1 MTSKYQ
7 TLTDIHTVKQT
18 FSTELADRLELIP
31 VPAPLFV
38 SKSSGLNDNLNGVE
52 HPVKFLT
59 KQGDDLEVVH
69 SLAKWKRYALGKF
82 EIEPGH
88 GILTDMRAIRRD
100 EDLDAIHSYYVDQWD
115 WEKCILKEQRSLDF
129 LKETVTKIFDALKT
143 TEDVILEKNPR
154 LTRKLPD
161 KVTFIS
167 SQGLEDA
174 YPELSPSEREN
185 VVAKEYGAV
194 FIIGI
199 GKKLNS
205 DKRHDLRA
213 PDYDDWDLN
222 GDLIVYN
229 PVSDSSLELSSMG
242 IRVDKNSLIKQLK
255 ECDCTDRLELPFHKK
270 IISEELPFSI
280 GGGIGQSRVCMFM
293 LEKEH
298 IAEVHS
304 SVWGT
309 MEDSVSP
316 LI

>member
-7 TLTDIHTVKQT
+7 TLTDIHTVKQA

-167 SQGLEDA
+167 SQELEDA

-293 LEKEH
+293 LEKGH

>member
-7 TLTDIHTVKQT
+7 TLTDIHTVKQA

-167 SQGLEDA
+167 SQELEDA
-174 YPELSPSEREN
+174 YPELSSSEREN

-293 LEKEH
+293 LEKGH

>member
-1 MTSKYQ
+1 
-7 TLTDIHTVKQT
+7 
-18 FSTELADRLELIP
+18 
-31 VPAPLFV
+31 
-38 SKSSGLNDNLNGVE
+38 
-52 HPVKFLT
+52 
-59 KQGDDLEVVH
+59 
-69 SLAKWKRYALGKF
+69 
-82 EIEPGH
+82 
-88 GILTDMRAIRRD
+88 MRAIRRD

-129 LKETVTKIFDALKT
+129 LKEIVTKIFDALKT

-167 SQGLEDA
+167 SQELEDA

-199 GKKLNS
+199 GKKLDS
-205 DKRHDLRA
+205 GERHDLRA

>member
-52 HPVKFLT
+52 RPVKFLT
-59 KQGDDLEVVH
+59 KQGGDLEVVH

-199 GKKLNS
+199 GKKLDS
-205 DKRHDLRA
+205 GERHDLRA

-304 SVWGT
+304 SVWDT

>member
-7 TLTDIHTVKQT
+7 TLKDIQAVKQT
-18 FSTELADRLELIP
+18 FSTELANNLSLIP

-38 SKSSGLNDNLNGVE
+38 TKDSGLNDNLNGVE
-52 HPVKFLT
+52 RPVKFLT

-69 SLAKWKRYALGKF
+69 SLAKWKRYALGEF
-82 EIEPGH
+82 EIDPGH
-88 GILTDMRAIRRD
+88 GIVTDMRAIRRD

-129 LKETVTKIFDALKT
+129 LKENVIKIFNALKA
-143 TEDVILEKNPR
+143 TEDAMLKKNPQ
-154 LTRKLPD
+154 LMRKLPED
-161 KVTFIS
+161 ITFVS
-167 SQGLEDA
+167 SQELEDA
-174 YPELSPSEREN
+174 YPALSPAERED
-185 VVAKEYGAV
+185 VVAKKYGAI
-194 FIIGI
+194 FITGI

-205 DKRHDLRA
+205 GKRHDLRA

-229 PVSDSSLELSSMG
+229 PVSGHSLELSSMG
-242 IRVDKNSLIKQLK
+242 IRVDKKSLIKQLA
-255 ECDCTDRLELPFHKK
+255 ECDCSERLELPFHKK
-270 IISEELPFSI
+270 IINEELPYSI

-298 IAEVHS
+298 IAEVHP
-304 SVWGT
+304 SVW
-309 MEDSVSP
+309 DSVEETVSS

>member
-7 TLTDIHTVKQT
+7 TLMDIHTVKQT

-52 HPVKFLT
+52 RPVKFLT

-167 SQGLEDA
+167 SQELEDA

-199 GKKLNS
+199 GKKLDS
-205 DKRHDLRA
+205 GERHDLRA

>member
-7 TLTDIHTVKQT
+7 TLMDIHTVKQT

-52 HPVKFLT
+52 RPVKFLT

-199 GKKLNS
+199 GKKLDS
-205 DKRHDLRA
+205 GERHDLRA

>member
-7 TLTDIHTVKQT
+7 TLTDIHTVKQV

-143 TEDVILEKNPR
+143 TENVILEKNPR

-167 SQGLEDA
+167 SQELEDA

-293 LEKEH
+293 LEKGH

>member
-7 TLTDIHTVKQT
+7 TLMDIQMVKRT
-18 FSTELADRLELIP
+18 FSTELAENLSLIP

-52 HPVKFLT
+52 RPVEFLT
-59 KQGDDLEVVH
+59 KHGEDLEVVH

-82 EIEPGH
+82 KIEADH

-100 EDLDAIHSYYVDQWD
+100 EELDSIHSYFVDQWD
-115 WEKCILKEQRSLDF
+115 WEKHILKEQRSIEF
-129 LKETVTKIFDALKT
+129 LKETVEKIYQALKT
-143 TEDVILEKNPR
+143 TEDQILSVHPE
-154 LTRKLPD
+154 LTHKLPD

-167 SQGLEDA
+167 SQELEDQ
-174 YPELSPSEREN
+174 YPTLSPAEREDQ
-185 VVAKEYGAV
+185 VAQQYGAV

-199 GKKLNS
+199 GKKLAS
-205 DKRHDLRA
+205 GHRHDLRA

-229 PVSDSSLELSSMG
+229 PVSGHSLELSSMG
-242 IRVDKNSLIKQLK
+242 IRVDKDSLIKQLE
-255 ECDCTDRLELPFHKK
+255 ECDCKERLDLPFHQQIVK
-270 IISEELPFSI
+270 EELPLSI

-298 IAEVHS
+298 IAQVQP
-304 SVWGT
+304 SVWT
-309 MEDSVSP
+309 STKEPVSP

>member
-52 HPVKFLT
+52 RPVKFLT

-88 GILTDMRAIRRD
+88 GIITDMRAIRRD

-199 GKKLNS
+199 GKKLDS
-205 DKRHDLRA
+205 GERHDLRA